1 MIERAGCYVH
11 IPFCVRKCAYCDFN
25 SYSGYTDGLI
35 QRYVAALECE
45 IRDLANRTSLL
56 PDPVPPELGARGMT
70 WFAPPI
76 DTIFFGGGT
85 PTAIPS
91 EDLVR
96 LLNAVRES
104 YSVDASAEITTEANP
119 GTADISGLS
128 ILRAGGFNRISFGVQ
143 SFDAGLLKTLDR
155 IHSAEEAVTAV
166 RAARSAGFDS
176 LSIDLM
182 FGLPRQTISQWRET
196 LDKALTLETDHISLY
211 SLIVEEGTG
220 FYTLRRK
227 GRLPLPDDDT
237 SAEMFQMAIDAA
249 LSAGYEQY
257 EVSNFAKPGK
267 ACLHNIHY
275 WNNDPYYGFGCG
287 AVSYLNGERATRIKS
302 PTKYCEAVETGK
314 DLLFEV
320 EGADQTLAMG
330 DTMILGLRMTRDGVD
345 CARFHARY
353 GVDPRE
359 RYADIIGRHTQ
370 NGLLEQ
376 IGERLRLTPHG
387 VFLANDVMLDFV

>member
-1 MIERAGCYVH
+1 MH

-35 QRYVAALECE
+35 QRYVSALERE
-45 IRDLANRTSLL
+45 VRDFGPLASNIPS
-56 PDPVPPELGARGMT
+56 
-70 WFAPPI
+70 I

-96 LLNAVRES
+96 LLHVVQET
-104 YSVDASAEITTEANP
+104 YEVDSDAEITTEANP
-119 GTADISGLS
+119 GTADIAGLS
-128 ILRAGGFNRISFGVQ
+128 VLRAGGFNRISFGVQ

-166 RAARSAGFDS
+166 RSARSAGFES

-182 FGLPRQTISQWRET
+182 FGLPRQTITQWRDT

-237 SAEMFQMAIDAA
+237 SAEMYQMAIDAA
-249 LSAGYEQY
+249 ISAGYEQY

-267 ACLHNIHY
+267 ACRHNIHY
-275 WNNDPYYGFGCG
+275 WNNDSYYGFGCG
-287 AVSYLNGERATRIKS
+287 AVSYLRGERATRIKS
-302 PTKYCEAVETGK
+302 PTKYAEAVELGEN
-314 DLLFEV
+314 LLFDV
-320 EGADQTLAMG
+320 EEADNTLAMG
-330 DTMILGLRMTRDGVD
+330 DTMILGLRMTQLGVD
-345 CARFHARY
+345 CTRFSERY
-353 GVDPRE
+353 GIDPRD
-359 RYADIIGRHTQ
+359 RFASIIERHTHT
-370 NGLLEQ
+370 GLLEQ
-376 IGERLRLTPHG
+376 VGDRLRLTPHG